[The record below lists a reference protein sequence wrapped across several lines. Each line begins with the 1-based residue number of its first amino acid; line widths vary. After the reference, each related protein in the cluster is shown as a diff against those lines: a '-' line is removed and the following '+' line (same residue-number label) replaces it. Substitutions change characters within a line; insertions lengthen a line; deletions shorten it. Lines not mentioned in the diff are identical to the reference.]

1 MSDRDRQGFKGAGTA
16 AHDAESELSADDQLS
31 DLRLRVARHKRMI
44 QRKASREQ
52 GSGEARIP
60 TGGGAPLSAEVRGR
74 MEPLVGAG
82 LSDVRVHAGGDSA
95 VAAEQ
100 LGARAFTKGTDVHF
114 GAGEFKPGTKEG
126 DRLLAHE
133 LTHAAQAQQSGIQRK
148 AVSGTDGAAQDA
160 DAAEHDVSMPGD
172 PAEREADAV
181 GDAAADALHGDKPA
195 SSGAAP
201 QPPKAQLSGVGRKIH
216 LSRKGEPQQQN
227 DPAKAS
233 VKRLGRAGQ
242 DKTQLNDALKK
253 VQHERDAATEE
264 LGVLQK
270 QIGSFGL
277 PKARATQAMTSI
289 KTAINAMADH
299 LSDADITGAMRDT
312 AKDPVRKPGSGE
324 EYDHLDE
331 VQSSLRALKNTRDTL
346 TQIRTDLVKRQT
358 DPKILAEKLDPALNA
373 LTAVANSVSQALKKI
388 KP

>member
-1 MSDRDRQGFKGAGTA
+1 MSDRDRQGSKGAGTA
-16 AHDAESELSADDQLS
+16 APDAESELTPDEQLS
-31 DLRLRVARHKRMI
+31 ELRFRVARHKRMI
-44 QRKASREQ
+44 QRKAAREQ

-60 TGGGAPLSAEVRGR
+60 AAGGTPLNAEIRSR
-74 MEPLVGAG
+74 MEPLIGAS
-82 LSDVRVHAGGDSA
+82 LSDVKVHAGGESA
-95 VAAEQ
+95 SAAEQ
-100 LGARAFTKGTDVHF
+100 LGARAFTKGKDVHF

-133 LTHAAQAQQSGIQRK
+133 LTHAAQAQQSGIHRK
-148 AVSGTDGAAQDA
+148 AESATSEATHDSDA
-160 DAAEHDVSMPGD
+160 DDHDVSMPGD
-172 PAEREADAV
+172 PAEKEADAV

-195 SSGAAP
+195 SAAAP
-201 QPPKAQLSGVGRKIH
+201 QSPKAPLSGVGRKIH
-216 LSRKGEPQQQN
+216 LSRKGETQQQN

-233 VKRLGRAGQ
+233 VKRLGKAGQ

-264 LGVLQK
+264 LGALQK

-289 KTAINAMADH
+289 KTAINAMTDH

-331 VQSSLRALKNTRDTL
+331 VQSSLRSLKNTRDTL

-388 KP
+388 K